1 MDNNYYKWN
10 ENGGN
15 DDDQNRSEQNWNP
28 QSAQNEEPVIP
39 EPDQFQE
46 TSSSDVNYEPVSTE
60 SNEPLNPMPENTMDT
75 PGQENSLYGIVKPHD
90 QKTEGNGNNIFYTET
105 VKTKQKSSLG
115 FGKVVIISLIS
126 AIVGGTVFGF
136 VSTGIQKNNG
146 NGLSSNVTY
155 YAKELASTE
164 EQKADAENGRT
175 PLNSEQIAEK
185 VGPAIVG
192 IISSIE
198 STVPFFGTTVQ
209 QGSGSGIIINQEG
222 YIVTNNHVV
231 EGAADNKVQVILSS
245 GETYEASIIGTDSRT
260 DLAVIKIEPKED
272 LHYAILGDSS
282 DIKAGETAIAIGNP
296 LGQEFAGSV
305 TQGVISA
312 VNRSVQVE
320 DKQLKLIQTDAAI
333 NPGNSGGALVNSY
346 GEVIGINTVKITQ
359 EGVEGLGFAIPINE
373 AKPIIEDL
381 IKDGYVKG
389 RPVIGISGRAITED
403 ISKIYGYP
411 TGVMVM
417 DIQPFS
423 GAELGGLKTGD
434 IIQKVNGEEVTT
446 VDEINE
452 IRDEHKAGDQL
463 TMDIVRNNEKMT
475 LTITL
480 GEEKP
485 ETQQQSN

>member
-1 MDNNYYKWN
+1 M
-10 ENGGN
+10 
-15 DDDQNRSEQNWNP
+15 
-28 QSAQNEEPVIP
+28 
-39 EPDQFQE
+39 
-46 TSSSDVNYEPVSTE
+46 
-60 SNEPLNPMPENTMDT
+60 
-75 PGQENSLYGIVKPHD
+75 
-90 QKTEGNGNNIFYTET
+90 
-105 VKTKQKSSLG
+105 
-115 FGKVVIISLIS
+115 
-126 AIVGGTVFGF
+126 
-136 VSTGIQKNNG
+136 
-146 NGLSSNVTY
+146 
-155 YAKELASTE
+155 
-164 EQKADAENGRT
+164 
-175 PLNSEQIAEK
+175 
-185 VGPAIVG
+185 
-192 IISSIE
+192 
-198 STVPFFGTTVQ
+198 
-209 QGSGSGIIINQEG
+209 
-222 YIVTNNHVV
+222 
-231 EGAADNKVQVILSS
+231 
-245 GETYEASIIGTDSRT
+245 
-260 DLAVIKIEPKED
+260 
-272 LHYAILGDSS
+272 
-282 DIKAGETAIAIGNP
+282 
-296 LGQEFAGSV
+296 
-305 TQGVISA
+305 
-312 VNRSVQVE
+312 E

>member
-10 ENGGN
+10 ENGSN
-15 DDDQNRSEQNWNP
+15 DDNVSNAENNYDAQVYNSEENDLFHP
-28 QSAQNEEPVIP
+28 QADPKEQV
-39 EPDQFQE
+39 
-46 TSSSDVNYEPVSTE
+46 
-60 SNEPLNPMPENTMDT
+60 DT
-75 PGQENSLYGIVKPHD
+75 PGQQDSVYGIVKPREQTTD
-90 QKTEGNGNNIFYTET
+90 DSNNDVFYTET
-105 VKTKQKSSLG
+105 VKTKQKTSLG
-115 FGKVVIISLIS
+115 FGKVVVISLIS

-136 VSTGIQKNNG
+136 VSTGLQKNNG
-146 NGLSSNVTY
+146 GFSSNVTY
-155 YAKELASTE
+155 YAKELATTDE
-164 EQKADAENGRT
+164 EEANADNGRT
-175 PLNSEQIAEK
+175 VLNSEQIAEK

-192 IISSIE
+192 IVSSIE
-198 STVPFFGTTVQ
+198 STSPFFGTTVQ

-231 EGAADNKVQVILSS
+231 EGATNNKVQVILSS
-245 GETYEASIIGTDSRT
+245 GESYEAQIIGTDSRT
-260 DLAVIKIEPKED
+260 DLAVIKIEPNEE
-272 LHYAILGDSS
+272 LHYATLGDSS

-320 DKQLKLIQTDAAI
+320 DKQLTLIQTDAAI

-373 AKPIIEDL
+373 AKPVIDDL
-381 IKDGYVKG
+381 INNGYVKG
-389 RPVIGISGRAITED
+389 RPVIGISGRAITEEY
-403 ISKIYGYP
+403 SKIYGWP
-411 TGVMVM
+411 TGVMV
-417 DIQPFS
+417 IEVQPFS
-423 GAELGGLKTGD
+423 GAELGGLKSGD
-434 IIQKVNGEEVTT
+434 IIQKVNGEEVAT
-446 VDEINE
+446 VDDINE

-480 GEEKP
+480 GEETP
-485 ETQQQSN
+485 ETQQQSY